1 MRAIPAASVAL
12 LGVAALSACV
22 PAGAAVGGSSSTF
35 GFTVHPAT
43 VAPGGEGHAGGGPR
57 CRRLPGPRHGLVGG
71 VRHGHHPAARVVRD
85 GQVDRDARR
94 GAVYQVTFA
103 CAKTTGTVNLTIAG
117 HHSDHPT
124 HEPRHLKGVHAGGW
138 RRRQARR
145 AGDRARRPA
154 HRGLGRR
161 GLPPLAPPLRRGR
174 RLTSPPRVGQGF
186 APDPLWTRGEALST

>member
-43 VAPGGEGHAGGGPR
+43 VAPGGEVTLGVGRGADG
-57 CRRLPGPRHGLVGG
+57 CRGRVTVSSAVFDTVTIPRHESS
-71 VRHGHHPAARVVRD
+71 ATA
-85 GQVDRDARR
+85 QVDRDARR

-124 HEPRHLKGVHAGGW
+124 HEPRHPSKGVHAGEGGSVAGLDVQEIGLGALLIAGSVGAAYHLS
-138 RRRQARR
+138 RRRS
-145 AGDRARRPA
+145 AGDGA
-154 HRGLGRR
+154 
-161 GLPPLAPPLRRGR
+161 
-174 RLTSPPRVGQGF
+174 
-186 APDPLWTRGEALST
+186 